1 MKNSTATMALVK
13 GSGNEHKDRHK
24 SKFPIF
30 LNGHSQKTD
39 QFPSFKPGKEM
50 KLYIKNM
57 VSLRCKL
64 VVKAELEKLNLKYTK
79 VELGEVEIQKNI
91 SDEMRDKLKAAL
103 LKAGLEM
110 MDDKRAIIVERVK
123 NVIIEMI
130 HYADELPLVKKSIYI
145 SEKLNVDYNILGELF
160 SEVKG
165 ISIEQFFIIHKIE
178 RAKELIIYNELNL
191 SEIAYKLHYS
201 SVAHLSKQFKKVTG
215 LTPTFFKS
223 LKDKR
228 RIPLENL

>member
-1 MKNSTATMALVK
+1 
-13 GSGNEHKDRHK
+13 
-24 SKFPIF
+24 
-30 LNGHSQKTD
+30 
-39 QFPSFKPGKEM
+39 
-50 KLYIKNM
+50 M